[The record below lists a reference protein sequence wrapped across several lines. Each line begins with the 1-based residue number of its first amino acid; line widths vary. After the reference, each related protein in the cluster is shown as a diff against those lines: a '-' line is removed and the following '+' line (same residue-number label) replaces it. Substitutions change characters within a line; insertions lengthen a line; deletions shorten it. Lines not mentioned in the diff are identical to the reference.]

1 ECYLVLILWAW
12 FTITT
17 VNSTMSPAFVHHAVD
32 TWFQW
37 RFVSK
42 VLLMTMF
49 TFAIVDS
56 FERLRMLVIVMSGC
70 FGLFVLKDIPF
81 IIQTGGA
88 FRLYGPDHS
97 MIADN
102 NDFGLALNMTMPIFL
117 FLAQTESKRW
127 VRRFYVFLGVA
138 TIPAIFF
145 TYSRGA
151 LVGLILVMALMLIRS
166 KQRWI
171 LAPV

>member
-1 ECYLVLILWAW
+1 MPLRAIVLLAFFVGSLPVCFFRPFYGILLWEIVAFLNPQSFIWSANDTFPWALAVAIPTMAGYIVFSRRQGSLGTRECYLVLILWAW

-32 TWFQW
+32 TWNQW

-70 FGLFVLKDIPF
+70 F
-81 IIQTGGA
+81 
-88 FRLYGPDHS
+88 
-97 MIADN
+97 
-102 NDFGLALNMTMPIFL
+102 
-117 FLAQTESKRW
+117 
-127 VRRFYVFLGVA
+127 
-138 TIPAIFF
+138 
-145 TYSRGA
+145 
-151 LVGLILVMALMLIRS
+151 
-166 KQRWI
+166 
-171 LAPV
+171 